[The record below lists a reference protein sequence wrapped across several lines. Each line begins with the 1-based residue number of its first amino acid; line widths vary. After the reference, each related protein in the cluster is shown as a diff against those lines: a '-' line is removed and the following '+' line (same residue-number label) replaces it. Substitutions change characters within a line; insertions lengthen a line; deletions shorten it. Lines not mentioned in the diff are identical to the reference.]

1 MVRSRRGAVPGS
13 WSVLA
18 GSAPGITVA
27 VPPPDS
33 TGRITAVVVAEPGV
47 APSLVTGALVLG
59 IGFRAA
65 AETAGLLEITGRAGC
80 AAVVV
85 RDPARSDDIAALV
98 EAATDAGVGLLVLDP
113 AVAWDTLLP
122 VAADVAG
129 RRDEAADADDGVPLG
144 DLFTLA
150 DAIADR
156 VGGPVTLE
164 DADFRVLA
172 YSQFIGAMDPGRA
185 TAILGRRM
193 PQVWADH
200 LERTGVLAR
209 LRDTDDVADVADGPD
224 NANRRLIV
232 AVRDGASARPLG
244 FIWVAEAAG
253 PLPDTAA
260 ETLRRT
266 APIAVPHYRRHRELV
281 TAQHR
286 HRQQLLRALLQG
298 QGLQQRYADELD
310 LPRHEPLVVLA
321 VTADTD
327 ADLTSR
333 AWERIVDH
341 VALSCET
348 RRWTAMV
355 TRIGRTVL
363 AIAHPP
369 RGAQPDAVDRLGRDI
384 VDHSLAA
391 TGRQLC
397 AAASTPV
404 VGALAVPERRA
415 EAEHALALCRTQ
427 RERRFVRYDEVRAHA
442 VLDAVTELLRDRA
455 DLRLP
460 GLQRL
465 RAEDARRAGGARL
478 VPTLRA
484 YLDTGGAVPAT
495 AQRLGL
501 HPTTVRY
508 RLTRIIA
515 VSGLDL
521 DDPTTRMACALLL
534 RTFDPE
540 GPEPSPAAGPAT

>member
-1 MVRSRRGAVPGS
+1 MVRNHRRPVPGT
-13 WSVLA
+13 WSALT
-18 GSAPGITVA
+18 GLAPGITVA
-27 VPPPDS
+27 VPPADS
-33 TGRITAVVVAEPGV
+33 TARITAAVVAEPGF
-47 APSLVTGALVLG
+47 AASLVTGAVVLG
-59 IGFRAA
+59 IGFRAP
-65 AETAGLLEITGRAGC
+65 AETARLLAMAGRVGC
-80 AAVVV
+80 SAVVV
-85 RDPARSDDIAALV
+85 RDPDRDEDIAALA

-113 AVAWDTLLP
+113 AIPWDTLLP
-122 VAADVAG
+122 VVTDVAG
-129 RRDEAADADDGVPLG
+129 RHDEAADADDEVPLG

-164 DADFRVLA
+164 DAGFRVLA
-172 YSQFIGAMDPGRA
+172 YSQFVGVMDPGRA

-200 LERTGVLAR
+200 LECTGVLAR
-209 LRDTDDVADVADGPD
+209 LRDTDDVVDVADGPD

-232 AVRDGASARPLG
+232 AVRDGASRPLG

-266 APIAVPHYRRHRELV
+266 APIAVPHYRRHRELIS
-281 TAQHR
+281 AQHR
-286 HRQQLLRALLQG
+286 HRQQLVRALLQG
-298 QGLQQRYADELD
+298 QGPQQRYADELD

-327 ADLTSR
+327 ADLTAR

-348 RRWTAMV
+348 RRWTAVM

-369 RGAQPDAVDRLGRDI
+369 RGLQPDAVDRLGHDI
-384 VDHSLAA
+384 VDHSVAA
-391 TGRQLC
+391 TGQQLH

-404 VGALAVPERRA
+404 VGAIGLPGRRT
-415 EAEHALALCRTQ
+415 EAEHALSLCRTQ
-427 RERRFVRYDEVRAHA
+427 YERRFVRYDEVRAHA
-442 VLDAVTELLRDRA
+442 VLDAVTELLRGRA

-460 GLQRL
+460 GLERL
-465 RAEDARRAGGARL
+465 RAEDARRTGGARL
-478 VPTLRA
+478 VPTLRT
-484 YLDTGGAVPAT
+484 YLETGGAVPAT
-495 AQRLGL
+495 AQGLGL

-515 VSGLDL
+515 LSGLDL

-534 RTFDPE
+534 RTFDPD
-540 GPEPSPAAGPAT
+540 GPEP